1 MQFDGGIIA
10 IGLHEEIPMKSILVV
25 NPKGGCGKT
34 TIATNL
40 ATYYAVWDKCVALVD
55 LDPQQ
60 SSMDWLGVRPDAEN
74 EIQGFNGLEGKIYPK
89 TETERVIYDAP
100 ARTDNAKV
108 AKLIKLVDVVVIP
121 VLPSAI
127 DMRVAASFVA
137 DIVTRIRANNSTAI
151 IGVVANRT
159 QKNYQSYQALVRF
172 LRKLKIPMIGALRN
186 SQNYIKAA
194 DSGVGIFEMP
204 ITEVR
209 KDMDEWTPIVNWIE
223 GRRKLKSD

>member
-1 MQFDGGIIA
+1 MR
-10 IGLHEEIPMKSILVV
+10 SILVV

-40 ATYYAVWDKCVALVD
+40 ATYYAVWDTPTALVD

-60 SSMDWLGVRPDAEN
+60 SSMEWLRVRPKDEN
-74 EIQGFNGLEGKIYPK
+74 PIQGFNGLKGKIYPDAN
-89 TETERVIYDAP
+89 TERVIYDAP
-100 ARTDNAKV
+100 ARTDSAKV
-108 AKLIKLVDVVVIP
+108 ARLIKLVDVVIIP

-137 DIVTRIRANNSTAI
+137 DIITRVRANNTNAL

-159 QKNYQSYQALVRF
+159 QKNYQSYAALLRF
-172 LRKLKIPMIGALRN
+172 LKKLDVPFVGALRN

-194 DSGVGIFEMP
+194 DTGVGIFEMSLADAKIDMKEWEP
-204 ITEVR
+204 II
-209 KDMDEWTPIVNWIE
+209 KWLE
-223 GRRKLKSD
+223 GKRVLK

>member
-1 MQFDGGIIA
+1 MR
-10 IGLHEEIPMKSILVV
+10 SILVV

-40 ATYYAVWDKCVALVD
+40 ATYYALWDTSTALVD

-60 SSMDWLGVRPDAEN
+60 SSMEWLRVRPKE
-74 EIQGFNGLEGKIYPK
+74 EKSIQGFNGLKGKIYPD
-89 TETERVIYDAP
+89 TNTERVIYDAP
-100 ARTDNAKV
+100 ARTDSAKV
-108 AKLIKLVDVVVIP
+108 ARLIKLVDVVVIP

-137 DIVTRIRANNSTAI
+137 DIVTRVRANNSRAL

-159 QKNYQSYQALVRF
+159 QRNYQSYAALVKF
-172 LRKLKIPMIGALRN
+172 LKKLEIPFVGALRN

-194 DSGVGIFEMP
+194 DTGVGIFEMSLADAKVDMKEWEP
-204 ITEVR
+204 II
-209 KDMDEWTPIVNWIE
+209 KWIE
-223 GRRKLKSD
+223 GKRVLK

>member
-1 MQFDGGIIA
+1 MR
-10 IGLHEEIPMKSILVV
+10 SILVV

-40 ATYYAVWDKCVALVD
+40 ATYYAVWDVPTALVD

-60 SSMDWLGVRPDAEN
+60 SSMDWLRVRPKDEN
-74 EIQGFNGLEGKIYPK
+74 PIQGFNGLKGKIYPA
-89 TETERVIYDAP
+89 ENTERVIYDAP
-100 ARTDNAKV
+100 ARTDTAKV
-108 AKLIKLVDVVVIP
+108 ARLIKLVDVVIIP

-137 DIVTRIRANNSTAI
+137 DIVTRVKANNANAI

-159 QKNYQSYQALVRF
+159 QRNYQSYAALLKF
-172 LRKLKIPMIGALRN
+172 LKKLNVPFVGALRN

-204 ITEVR
+204 LSDAKI
-209 KDMDEWTPIVNWIE
+209 DMKEWELIVNWVE
-223 GRRKLKSD
+223 GKRILK

>member
-1 MQFDGGIIA
+1 MR
-10 IGLHEEIPMKSILVV
+10 SILVV

-40 ATYYAVWDKCVALVD
+40 ATYYAVWDVPTALVD

-60 SSMDWLGVRPDAEN
+60 SSMDWLRVRPKDEN
-74 EIQGFNGLEGKIYPK
+74 PIQGFNGLKGKIYPA
-89 TETERVIYDAP
+89 ENTERVIYDAP
-100 ARTDNAKV
+100 ARTDTAKV
-108 AKLIKLVDVVVIP
+108 ARLIKLVDVVIIP

-137 DIVTRIRANNSTAI
+137 DIVTRVKANNANAI

-159 QKNYQSYQALVRF
+159 QRNYQSYTALLKF
-172 LRKLKIPMIGALRN
+172 LKKLNVPFVGALRN

-204 ITEVR
+204 LSDAKV
-209 KDMDEWTPIVNWIE
+209 DMKEWELIVNWVE
-223 GRRKLKSD
+223 GKRILK

>member
-1 MQFDGGIIA
+1 MR
-10 IGLHEEIPMKSILVV
+10 SILVV

-40 ATYYAVWDKCVALVD
+40 ATYYSVWDISTALVD

-60 SSMDWLGVRPDAEN
+60 SSMEWLRVRPDTEN
-74 EIQGFNGLEGKIYPK
+74 VIQGFNGLKGKIFPK
-89 TETERVIYDAP
+89 EGTDRVIYDAP
-100 ARTDNAKV
+100 ARTDSAKV
-108 AKLIKLVDVVVIP
+108 AKLIKLVDVVIIP

-137 DIVTRIRANNSTAI
+137 DITARVRANNAHAI
-151 IGVVANRT
+151 IGVVANRAHSG
-159 QKNYQSYQALVRF
+159 YHSYQALHKF
-172 LRKLKIPMIGALRN
+172 LKALNVPFIGTLRS

-204 ITEVR
+204 MSEVA
-209 KDMDEWTPIVNWIE
+209 KDMQQWEPILEWVE
-223 GRRKLKSD
+223 GKRVLK